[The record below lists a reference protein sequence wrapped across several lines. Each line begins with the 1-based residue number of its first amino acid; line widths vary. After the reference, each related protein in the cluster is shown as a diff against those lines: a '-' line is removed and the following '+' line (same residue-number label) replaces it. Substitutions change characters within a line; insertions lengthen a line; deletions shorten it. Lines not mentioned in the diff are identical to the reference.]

1 MGVFG
6 SNRGA
11 ITVFQCIILMALL
24 IFSGVMVDVCRIAV
38 AERRVHSSLNS
49 ASRSVLAGYSPELAG
64 DYGIFALNAYQGAD
78 AAKQELIKYLSV
90 NLKENHKN
98 FKFIDYAI
106 EENKT
111 DVHARNNLADSDDN
125 ALREEIL
132 KYMKY
137 RTPIA
142 VTETVIKKFNM
153 SGIFDKKDS
162 ARSEESVRKEFKEWE
177 KSIESE
183 GDETEDS
190 PASEQDFEA
199 WEEEPPSADE
209 DSITKLNDL
218 EKVLG
223 EFLGL
228 KSINEAWLIDFDEV
242 RKIMGIR
249 DIEMGDLRK
258 GVIQYSE
265 DSAEL
270 AEKDSENILAFLDN
284 VKNAMEAG
292 TENIYVT
299 EYIMDRFTYH
309 SSSVRRD
316 HFFEKGE
323 VEYILWGDRRENLN
337 ISNTVAAIGFLRFAI
352 NSVDY
357 FATSKIPHPI
367 FRLVYAIARGMVRAG
382 TDCYEL
388 YKGGSI
394 DICPSLKNS
403 FITLDYADHLRVFLL
418 LQAAMD
424 RDGQLN
430 RVRQLM
436 QVNCKRPGTDYVLQN
451 PDFELSDYSTSIH
464 CRAVVKINL
473 WFLPL
478 LQTDKLGIKGFEGG
492 KYVIEKDFYAA
503 Y

>member
-1 MGVFG
+1 MGAFG
-6 SNRGA
+6 GGRGS

-38 AERRVHSSLNS
+38 AESRVHSSLNS

-64 DYGIFALNAYQGAD
+64 DYGIFALNASQGAD
-78 AAKQELIKYLSV
+78 AAKEELIKYLSV
-90 NLKENHKN
+90 NLREGHKN
-98 FKFIDYAI
+98 FKFIDYVI
-106 EENKT
+106 EKDKT
-111 DVHARNNLADSDDN
+111 SVQARNSLTDSEDN
-125 ALREEIL
+125 VLREEIL

-137 RTPIA
+137 RAPVA

-162 ARSEESVRKEFKEWE
+162 ARNEESVREEFKERE

-183 GDETEDS
+183 GAGTADFPAYEKDS
-190 PASEQDFEA
+190 EA
-199 WEEEPPSADE
+199 WEEEPPPADE
-209 DSITKLNDL
+209 DSITKLNEL
-218 EKVLG
+218 EKALG
-223 EFLGL
+223 EILGL

-242 RKIMGIR
+242 SKGMGIQG
-249 DIEMGDLRK
+249 IETGDVRQ
-258 GVIQYSE
+258 GAIQYSE
-265 DSAEL
+265 DAAEL
-270 AEKDSENILAFLDN
+270 AEKDSENILAFLDD

-292 TENIYVT
+292 AENIYVT

-309 SSSVRRD
+309 TSSVRRD

-323 VEYILWGDRRENLN
+323 VEYILWGDRMERLN

-352 NSVDY
+352 NSVDC
-357 FATSKIPHPI
+357 FATSKVPHPVL
-367 FRLVYAIARGMVRAG
+367 RLVYAIANGMVSAG

-388 YKGGSI
+388 YRGGSV
-394 DICPSLKNS
+394 DICPSLKGS
-403 FITLDYADHLRVFLL
+403 FIKLNYSDHLRVFLL
-418 LQAAMD
+418 LQAAKN

-430 RVRQLM
+430 RVRQLI
-436 QVNCKRPGTDYVLQN
+436 QVNCKRPDTGYVLQN
-451 PDFELSDYSTSIH
+451 PNFKLSDYSTSIH

-478 LQTDKLGIKGFEGG
+478 LQPDKLGIKGFEGG